1 MYPSVG
7 RYAAPSTPSVDMGG
21 KSACA
26 SAGETSSRG
35 RPNVLAQPAW
45 RAISSSR
52 SGDEAS
58 RSEPTSRQPV
68 SSPTSSP
75 IVR

>member
-1 MYPSVG
+1 MVI
-7 RYAAPSTPSVDMGG
+7 GG
-21 KSACA
+21 NSSCA
-26 SAGETSSRG
+26 SAAEISSSG
-35 RPNVLAQPAW
+35 RPNVFAQPAW

-58 RSEPTSRQPV
+58 RSDPTSRQPV